1 MSINLIPA
9 ADLPVTEAKEVDVL
23 CVENGEL
30 KRKAGANLGGGG
42 GYTIHVS
49 PDELMMED
57 GSTEIN
63 IMISES
69 RDNFGPILEAGGT
82 VWFDLSS
89 TVLGAMMGGGT
100 VRLMA
105 SGWMFADGTLVL
117 AASFTGMM
125 FNVICM
131 NGTWTPAEG

>member
-30 KRKAGANLGGGG
+30 KRKAGANLGGVG
-42 GYTIHVS
+42 GYIIHVNPEEFS
-49 PDELMMED
+49 MGD
-57 GSTEIN
+57 GSEIT
-63 IMISES
+63 IILSES

-82 VWFDLSS
+82 VWLDLSR
-89 TVLGAMMGGGT
+89 TALTTLTGGGKLCVMITMWTYADNMLVLGTTVGG
-100 VRLMA
+100 M
-105 SGWMFADGTLVL
+105 SGNAI
-117 AASFTGMM
+117 A
-125 FNVICM
+125 M